1 MYTVQYS
8 VAIGKPV
15 KTELPQ
21 RLNRTDEF
29 YGFQVPKL
37 ETPTLP
43 MDYGQREKGEVDS
56 AVGCCT

>member
-21 RLNRTDEF
+21 RRNRTDEF

-37 ETPTLP
+37 GTPTP
-43 MDYGQREKGEVDS
+43 SSYGQTEEEEVD
-56 AVGCCT
+56 